1 MYSLPPL
8 FMSHFFHLTTAP
20 IGLLLN
26 QSGASKLAQANLI
39 ETFLY
44 KSVINVSMTNNPIP
58 ARLRKGPQ
66 VGISIGITSRL
77 CSLITVTRQNAIPAC
92 NENITRTKSANRRLV
107 HDSS

>member
-20 IGLLLN
+20 IGLLISTN
-26 QSGASKLAQANLI
+26 QVQAKI